1 MKYNIQEELEK
12 FKLLTKYDS
21 SKTLNENISDLNEQ
35 AVPMGYVPTIKTAA
49 NPPAAQTQSSNVTA
63 APSGG
68 NVMTDIDKLADS
80 IATTIGQSVNG
91 PGTDEASLVNAI
103 NQIKD
108 RDLFDKVSYYLFLSP
123 SKRTT
128 EYSGWQ
134 ELFNG
139 ELGQGN
145 EDIKAAKDIQDK
157 FKTFGVSV
165 AYKIRQPEQGQ
176 GIGVTD
182 NSFIVTDG
190 GAKKTDAA
198 VVKKP
203 KVVIPIPTELKDIDG
218 VKSFQDWADANQAG
232 WATGFP
238 EGKLNKGAGYGA
250 FGPRTSKAWTSYGK
264 EYLQAIQNRQ
274 VDAVRNQTINDLTG
288 TLKPK
293 TTQLASAK
301 TTNQLVNTTDEWITP
316 PNGGEMVKNPNY
328 RPQ

>member
-35 AVPMGYVPTIKTAA
+35 TVPMGYTPTIKTAA

-190 GAKKTDAA
+190 GAKK
-198 VVKKP
+198 VVAKQ
-203 KVVIPIPTELKDIDG
+203 KVATPIPTELKDIEG
-218 VKSFQDWADANQAG
+218 VKSFQDWADANHAG
-232 WATGFP
+232 WATGFT

-250 FGPRTSKAWTSYGK
+250 FGPRTQKAWTAYDQ
-264 EYLQAIQNRQ
+264 EYLQAGKDRQ
-274 VDAVRNQTINDLTG
+274 VDTAINNVAG
-288 TLKPK
+288 TL
-293 TTQLASAK
+293 QAK
-301 TTNQLVNTTDEWITP
+301 TGQPLAGQTRTDLNQLRTRTA
-316 PNGGEMVKNPNY
+316 
-328 RPQ
+328 